1 MTIVQQAQNYTD
13 VYRIL
18 AEYIDNSI
26 DSAEEL
32 FDNITDSYSR
42 DIEIT
47 VTKSGNSKKNR
58 LITISDN
65 ACGMKISLN
74 GEYTIFKSDK
84 KEDPSTNG
92 MYGMGMFSFLSIC
105 DKMTVDTRGIDSE
118 NSYNF
123 EICRKIFDTPN
134 GTFPEYEIKSSKVSK
149 DELKSWTTITLSEFH
164 SGKYEEIDLE
174 TLKKEIETHFELILK
189 RKKINITFK
198 ENQKILNAEP
208 YDYSKISTTPFSRN
222 ILKLH
227 KTHSKRFNS
236 KTEYDISDSPCSIF
250 LVVSKNMEINR
261 DPVFVNKGRRII
273 EISKVDQFRSNCRSS
288 IWSNPNVT
296 GYISVTGIL
305 DPTPTR
311 KDFKNTNKL
320 KAFFKTLNEL
330 EPEIRKFIEDETKID
345 LSDKLNEIEKQIN
358 SAVNE
363 YLKKSMKKMSK
374 YKESY
379 SLIDSNYT
387 DNTSSGGNRKTST
400 NKSNGS
406 SKTKPKVKKVDIEL
420 PETELISTGI
430 TIKID
435 NTNSPQT
442 NVSGNLLRSIYR
454 DSTIIIYKN
463 HPDFTNR
470 MPISMKGNYKFEEK
484 IIQYISME
492 IITHLNSELETATR
506 ENKYAKFVTDVYDL
520 EGHLSILKGQVI

>member
-32 FDNITDSYSR
+32 FDFTTDSYSR

-47 VTKSGNSKKNR
+47 VTKSGSRKKNR
-58 LITISDN
+58 LLTISDN

-105 DKMTVDTRGIDSE
+105 DKMTVDTREISSQY
-118 NSYNF
+118 SYNF

-134 GTFPEYEIKSSKVSK
+134 GTFPEYEVKSAKVSEN
-149 DELKSWTTITLSEFH
+149 DLSSWTTITLSEFH

-189 RKKINITFK
+189 RKNIKITFQ
-198 ENQKILNAEP
+198 ESRKILNAEP
-208 YDYSKISTTPFSRN
+208 YDYSKISATNYSKN

-236 KTEYDISDSPCSIF
+236 KTEFDISDSPCTIF
-250 LVVSKNMEINR
+250 LVVSSSMEINR
-261 DPVFVNKGRRII
+261 DPVFINKGRRII
-273 EISKVDQFRSNCRSS
+273 EISKVDQFRSNNRSS
-288 IWSNPNVT
+288 IWSNPNIT
-296 GYISVTGIL
+296 GYITVTGIL

-311 KDFKNTNKL
+311 KDFRNTNKL

-345 LSDKLNEIEKQIN
+345 LSDKLNRIEEQIN
-358 SAVNE
+358 SAVND
-363 YLKKSMKKMSK
+363 YLKDSMKKMSK
-374 YKESY
+374 YKEFY
-379 SLIDSNYT
+379 SSVDSNYT
-387 DNTSSGGNRKTST
+387 DSTSSGGNKKTST
-400 NKSNGS
+400 NKSNSS
-406 SKTKPKVKKVDIEL
+406 SKSKPKVKKVDIEL
-420 PETELISTGI
+420 PEKELISTGI

-442 NVSGNLLRSIYR
+442 NASGDPLRSIFR
-454 DSTIIIYKN
+454 DSTIIIYRN
-463 HPDFTNR
+463 HADFQSR
-470 MPISMKGNYKFEEK
+470 MPQSMKGNYKFEEK

-492 IITHLNSELETATR
+492 IITHINSELETATK
-506 ENKYAKFVTDVYDL
+506 ENKYVKFVTDVYDL
-520 EGHLSILKGQVI
+520 EGYLSKLKGQKI